1 MSFPLVSV
9 LLAFLVLVKHIFS
22 CLPGKGY
29 MEGKLFGDLT
39 CPRSWTIHLID
50 GFSYRLEETFPQNFG
65 IISTLFSFIQ
75 QIFIENLTHA
85 WQCSKHLGYICEQ
98 HRLKYRET
106 ESKGLY
112 SRWSSGFWCSCWEVW
127 SHSDFW
133 SFVRFS
139 LSASSWDLLF
149 IPSVQRVHNVVP
161 RMHLFSSTLLG
172 TRWAHLLCKSVSFR
186 SGHFSWTFCRWFPP
200 PVFGCWTSQGG
211 TLSISFS

>member
-1 MSFPLVSV
+1 MEGRAGNSLVEGPGKPSTDEDLGQDNQGTLSLDKMVRQWQWALAPAPIWTGCPLQLMHNYYHHLPRGPLCLSLLFSV
-9 LLAFLVLVKHIFS
+9 LLAFLVLVEHILS

-65 IISTLFSFIQ
+65 ILSPLFSFTQ

-98 HRLKYRET
+98 QRLRYRET

-112 SRWSSGFWCSCWEVW
+112 SR
-127 SHSDFW
+127 
-133 SFVRFS
+133 
-139 LSASSWDLLF
+139 
-149 IPSVQRVHNVVP
+149 
-161 RMHLFSSTLLG
+161 
-172 TRWAHLLCKSVSFR
+172 
-186 SGHFSWTFCRWFPP
+186 
-200 PVFGCWTSQGG
+200 
-211 TLSISFS
+211 